1 MDLNIVESVLGSVPD
16 EAVASGSQAADADV
30 GQEDSMQT
38 IDNTLSNRKKRASEA
53 GMSKYRI

>member
-16 EAVASGSQAADADV
+16 EAVASGSQAADA